1 MKSERKC
8 PLDIYDVILE
18 CTEEESKRLCTRAHV
33 SIAASFCTLLSK
45 KKNEHVKDEF
55 HGLHKI

>member
-33 SIAASFCTLLSK
+33 SIAASFCTFLSK
-45 KKNEHVKDEF
+45 KKMSM
-55 HGLHKI
+55 